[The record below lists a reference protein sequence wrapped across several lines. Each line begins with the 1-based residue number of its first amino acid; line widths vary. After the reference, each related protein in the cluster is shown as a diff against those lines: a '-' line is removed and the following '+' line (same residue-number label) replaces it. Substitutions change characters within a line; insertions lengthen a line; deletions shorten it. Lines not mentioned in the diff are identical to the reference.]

1 MNKSKLR
8 FIIALLLPIAV
19 GGVSAFITKDSM
31 NLYQEITK
39 PPLSPPSIVFP
50 IAWAILYLMMGAA
63 SYLATTS
70 KKKGSDI
77 FIANIWYILQL
88 TMNFFWSIIFFGL
101 KLYLLAFVWL
111 IFMYI
116 AIIICTRDYFRI
128 SKLAGWMMVPYI
140 IWMGFAAYL
149 NLAIVILN

>member
-19 GGVSAFITKDSM
+19 GGVSALITKDSM

-50 IAWAILYLMMGAA
+50 IAWAILYLMMGVA

-140 IWMGFAAYL
+140 VWMGFAAYL